1 MASTTVLLLLRHGEN
16 EYVATHRLAGRTP
29 GVRLNEK
36 GRIQAD
42 GLVKLLDGQAID
54 AIFSSPLERC
64 RETAAPLASARSL
77 PLNDLPD
84 ILEVDYGAWQGQD
97 LRELGKLPE
106 WQQVQHFPSI
116 FRFPGGETLREVQ
129 ARSVAAI
136 ERTCDAYA
144 GQVVALFSHGD
155 VIRTT
160 LAHFL
165 GVPLDLF
172 QRIAISTASVSVL
185 AFHDGRP
192 LVLGMNY
199 VAEMPKFTSKQP
211 EPVQT
216 ETAAPAGAGQPPA
229 AQNGGMA

>member
-1 MASTTVLLLLRHGEN
+1 MASITILFLIRHGEN

-29 GVRLNEK
+29 AVHLNEK
-36 GRIQAD
+36 GRQQAD
-42 GLVKLLDGQAID
+42 GLVKLLDGQPLD

-64 RETAAPLASARSL
+64 RETAAPLAAARSL
-77 PLNDLPD
+77 PLHDLPG

-97 LRELGKLPE
+97 LRELSKLPE
-106 WQQVQHFPSI
+106 WQQVQHYPSI

-136 ERTCDAYA
+136 ERIGADHA
-144 GQVVALFSHGD
+144 GQIVAVFSHGD

-172 QRIAISTASVSVL
+172 QRIAIGTASISVL
-185 AFHDGRP
+185 AFQDGRP
-192 LVLGMNY
+192 MVLGMNY
-199 VAEMPKFTSKQP
+199 LAEMPRFAHKQP
-211 EPVQT
+211 EPAQAQA
-216 ETAAPAGAGQPPA
+216 AAPADTDQPPA
-229 AQNGGMA
+229 TQNGGMA